1 MKQIKDDKLLH
12 ALLTCG
18 TVKEASVHL
27 GCCQSTIYAKLKEP
41 EFKAKFDELRQ
52 EVLKETTNALQVA
65 SLDAVAVL
73 RELANNKG
81 ANPQSR
87 IYACT
92 IEELEA
98 NPDACFIK
106 VLKGNNISEV
116 DKVLKHIEI
125 VADRTIDDEQ
135 RLVKAN

>member
-41 EFKAKFDELRQ
+41 EFKAQFDELRQ
-52 EVLKETTNALQVA
+52 EVLKEATNALQVA

-73 RELANNKG
+73 RELANDKG

-87 IYACT
+87 IYACSQILAYCT
-92 IEELEA
+92 KYTEQTEILERLNKLEE
-98 NPDACFIK
+98 NC
-106 VLKGNNISEV
+106 NN
-116 DKVLKHIEI
+116 
-125 VADRTIDDEQ
+125 
-135 RLVKAN
+135 